1 MSTLYRYADYLSSP
15 IPENFPSPVRNRERI
30 NPIKAGSFF
39 PEFFIDEEHIINGAA
54 LLNNVK
60 LGTSLHR
67 LTSQP
72 LVVAFYSY
80 NWNGYGDILLEQLKN
95 SYAAI
100 EAAGARLL
108 VLSSEGKKQF
118 TVVNPDPLPFD
129 VVYDAQ
135 NRIAKKAGIYLES
148 DPVWGRVSGINE
160 DVPVPAV
167 YLVTP
172 SLEITYEFTDSWFQK
187 EFSPEALVGAIEKKL
202 AISA

>member
-1 MSTLYRYADYLSSP
+1 MSTLYRYADFLTSP
-15 IPENFPSPVRNRERI
+15 IPENFPSPVRNREKI

-39 PEFFIDEEHIINGAA
+39 PEFFIDEEHIINRAT
-54 LLNNVK
+54 LLNNIK
-60 LGTSLHR
+60 QGTSLHR

-80 NWNGYGDILLEQLKN
+80 NWNGYGDKLLELLKN
-95 SYAAI
+95 SYTAI
-100 EAAGARLL
+100 AAAGARLL

-118 TVVNPDPLPFD
+118 MAVNPDPLPFD

-135 NRIAKKAGIYLES
+135 NCIAGKAGIYLAS
-148 DPVWGRVSGINE
+148 DPVWGRVAGINE

-167 YLVTP
+167 YLITP
-172 SLEITYEFTDSWFQK
+172 SLEITYEFTDNWFRK
-187 EFSPEALVGAIEKKL
+187 EFSPEALVGAIENKL